1 MTVSTDILATV
12 KLDSD
17 GFMENAA
24 DWTPEIAEALAA
36 EADMTLTDRHWIVIN
51 FARKEFEANGD
62 APTIRKITKTTD
74 VNTKELYQLFPKGPA
89 KLAARIA
96 GLKKPTGCI

>member
-1 MTVSTDILATV
+1 MTVSTDILANV
-12 KLDSD
+12 KFDSD

-36 EADMTLTDRHWIVIN
+36 EAGMTLTDRHWIVIN

-62 APTIRKITKTTD
+62 APTIRKITKTTE